1 MSALSVPNTSRA
13 ALVTECS
20 PPGGDG
26 MLAVCPWHRRST
38 STNCQLGNACA
49 RRFANESRLRRDP
62 RIPWM
67 STAVGGCG
75 PSGCS
80 ALHRTSAPCTIS
92 YRSGAN
98 AGSRAFAKLPL
109 GELFVSVDN
118 ARATVPERG
127 RDRAPP
133 ASDERSNELV
143 ADRDSRSAR
152 LERSAT
158 APRAP
163 PRCDRPEDARHP
175 EQTRESV
182 AGAGERPEVVA
193 APARIAVTDV
203 RLELWFSNFLLPLR
217 FPAVKEP
224 ERQVVG

>member
-1 MSALSVPNTSRA
+1 
-13 ALVTECS
+13 
-20 PPGGDG
+20 
-26 MLAVCPWHRRST
+26 
-38 STNCQLGNACA
+38 
-49 RRFANESRLRRDP
+49 
-62 RIPWM
+62 M

-109 GELFVSVDN
+109 GPFVSVDN
-118 ARATVPERG
+118 ARATVSE

-133 ASDERSNELV
+133 ASDDRSDELFG
-143 ADRDSRSAR
+143 DRDSRSAL
-152 LERSAT
+152 LERPVT

-175 EQTRESV
+175 EQARARV

-193 APARIAVTDV
+193 AAARIASRMCDDKMYV
-203 RLELWFSNFLLPLR
+203 WSNFRFFWTGELETDISSAIASKLGAPLHHDS
-217 FPAVKEP
+217 
-224 ERQVVG
+224 

>member
-1 MSALSVPNTSRA
+1 
-13 ALVTECS
+13 
-20 PPGGDG
+20 
-26 MLAVCPWHRRST
+26 
-38 STNCQLGNACA
+38 
-49 RRFANESRLRRDP
+49 
-62 RIPWM
+62 M

-109 GELFVSVDN
+109 GPFVSVDN
-118 ARATVPERG
+118 ARATVSE

-133 ASDERSNELV
+133 ASDDRSDELFG
-143 ADRDSRSAR
+143 DRDSRSAL
-152 LERSAT
+152 LERPVT

-175 EQTRESV
+175 EQARARV

-193 APARIAVTDV
+193 APARIVPTDV
-203 RLELWFSNFLLPLR
+203 
-217 FPAVKEP
+217 
-224 ERQVVG
+224 